1 MKKRVLACIL
11 AMVFV
16 LASAMTVS
24 AAGSAGSHGSK
35 ASGVTVIS
43 PADKYEAVDSDVKF
57 EGAGTDVTNKING
70 MEAITK
76 VFEIKTKDGATVST
90 GDVVLQVDALGDKV
104 DSVVLVVKGANGWKA
119 IDAKVDG
126 NKITVNLSEIGP
138 AIVYAKLASSGATS
152 PSTVGTSSTWMIMA
166 AVALMAVGA
175 CVVVSQKKSR

>member
-35 ASGVTVIS
+35 ASGVTVIK
-43 PADKYEAVDSDVKF
+43 PEKGYEAVDSSVKF

-70 MEAITK
+70 MEAITN
-76 VFEIKTKDGATVST
+76 VFEIKAVDGGTATS
-90 GDVVLQVDALGDKV
+90 GEFVLQVDALGDKV
-104 DSVVLVVKGANGWKA
+104 DSVVLVVKGTNGWKA
-119 IDAKVDG
+119 YDAKVDG

-138 AIVYAKLASSGATS
+138 AIVYAKLVKS
-152 PSTVGTSSTWMIMA
+152 PVTVGTSSTWMIMA
-166 AVALMAVGA
+166 AVALVAVGA

>member
-43 PADKYEAVDSDVKF
+43 PADKMEAVDSTEKF
-57 EGAGTDVTNKING
+57 ENAGKDVNDKING

-76 VFEIKTKDGATVST
+76 VFEIKAKDGATATS
-90 GDVVLQVDALGDKV
+90 GEVVLQVDALGSKV
-104 DSVVLVVKGANGWKA
+104 KSVVLVVKGANGWKA
-119 IDAKVDG
+119 YDAKVDG

-138 AIVYAKLASSGATS
+138 AIVYAELVSS
-152 PSTVGTSSTWMIMA
+152 PVTVGTSSTWMVMA

-175 CVVVSQKKSR
+175 SVVVYQKKSR